1 MERAAASRVELLVLS
16 DHDTVS
22 GFPEA
27 SEAARGAG
35 VDLRCGIE
43 INTVYRREGAGG
55 AFPEDSVHVL
65 GYGIKWRDPAFLERL
80 AQFRSRRQLRVRRIV
95 LNLQRQG
102 VDLSFEEVAAGSGET
117 LGRPH
122 VADALRRRGLVA
134 SRQEAFSRYLTRGTP
149 GYVESMGP
157 SPEEAI
163 ALIRQAGGF
172 ASLAHP
178 ETLGEPGQIAAW
190 ARAGLEGLEAY
201 YSSHT
206 PSDILRYLELCER
219 LGLLATGGSDFHG
232 PGSGRDGALGVE
244 VPESVF
250 DRFMERLSLSR
261 C

>member
-1 MERAAASRVELLVLS
+1 MELLVLS

-27 SEAARGAG
+27 AEAARELG

-43 INTVYRREGAGG
+43 INTVYRRQGSGG
-55 AFPEDSVHVL
+55 AFLEDSVHVL
-65 GYGIKWRDPAFLERL
+65 GYGLGGEDPVFLERL
-80 AQFRSRRQLRVRRIV
+80 AQFRARRQLRVRRIV
-95 LNLQRQG
+95 ENLQRHG
-102 VDLSFEEVAAGSGET
+102 LDLSFEEVAAGCGET

-122 VADALRRRGLVA
+122 VADALRRKGLVQT
-134 SRQEAFSRYLTRGTP
+134 RQEAFSRYLTRGTP

-178 ETLGEPGQIAAW
+178 ETLGEPQQISAW
-190 ARAGLEGLEAY
+190 ARAGLEGIEVY
-201 YSSHT
+201 YSTHT
-206 PSDILRYLELCER
+206 PSDILRYQELCER

-232 PGSGRDGALGVE
+232 PGSGRDGVLGVS

-250 DRFMERLSLSR
+250 TRFMERLAR